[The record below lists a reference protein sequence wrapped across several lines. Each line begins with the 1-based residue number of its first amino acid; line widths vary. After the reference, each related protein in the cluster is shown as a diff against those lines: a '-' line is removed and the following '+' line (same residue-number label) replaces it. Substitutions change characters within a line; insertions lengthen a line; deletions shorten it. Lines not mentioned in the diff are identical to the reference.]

1 MDRESKWRHPHEE
14 DWNSECSLSLHSS
27 ETGLMLPLVSSL
39 TPKPKITGPD
49 KLYKSKLAGSEGV
62 GSSTEHI
69 LSRPEIAGQRLLAK
83 QADVRG
89 RAPHHPVVRHRK
101 AGAKPLVIQ
110 EPTEAE
116 ASVEAVSYN
125 SLIQVLAFPHQHPLP
140 PSQG

>member
-1 MDRESKWRHPHEE
+1 MERESKWRRPHEE
-14 DWNSECSLSLHSS
+14 DWNSECSRLYIHWKLASCC
-27 ETGLMLPLVSSL
+27 LVSSL

-49 KLYKSKLAGSEGV
+49 KLYKSKLAGSEGA

-89 RAPHHPVVRHRK
+89 QAPHHPVVRHRK

-116 ASVEAVSYN
+116 VSAEAVS
-125 SLIQVLAFPHQHPLP
+125 
-140 PSQG
+140 